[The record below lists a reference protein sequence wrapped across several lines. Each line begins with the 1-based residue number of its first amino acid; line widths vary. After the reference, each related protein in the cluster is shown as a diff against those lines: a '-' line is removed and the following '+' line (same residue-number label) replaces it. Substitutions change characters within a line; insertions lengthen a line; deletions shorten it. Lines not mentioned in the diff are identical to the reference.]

1 MVEQLDGTSLHGG
14 LRNKRIFLRSYGY
27 VLLLMLLIVA
37 QIAINWSWLSTN
49 VNVVGWDRPRHLIE
63 SLVYNDILRQ
73 VDLRSL
79 FTALTY
85 SGYYPPL
92 FHLSMVAFYKL
103 FGVSMDVA
111 AMVNTVYLA
120 VLLISAYGIGREIG
134 GRGVGILA
142 AFITSS
148 LPMVFAMS
156 RYTYI
161 EFALTAVVA
170 LSIWLLLLSRG
181 FTSKRYSLLFGL
193 SVGLGLLTKWT
204 FSLFVFPA
212 LTIVLLRAGSLSGL
226 RKGVRSFS
234 LEKRWFAVSG
244 GVGLILTLGW
254 YLPNVQ
260 RVSELSLNGLL
271 VPTSW
276 FLLGGLIYVTK
287 EASGR
292 GGNLAGALFVAAVV
306 AGSWYLTRIDF
317 VDHAFLI
324 AWGRPERHTW
334 AFGYYWDRLVS
345 EHFSLPYV
353 VLLIAAGVGL
363 LVLRA
368 KALAKSAYWRGA
380 WRSDLFLL
388 AVWIVVPYLVFSFRP
403 SSRHSRFITPILPA
417 AAVIMAYGLSK
428 VRFRAA
434 RMLAIAAVVLFGSLQ
449 CLALSFDGLGW
460 VRHAAVVELPIVGQ
474 VDFFAHNVQN
484 QLPSSGPTDRGFW
497 IVPAVLEY
505 VATHGEGSEPV
516 ELGLLINTQQLNEQH
531 FQYIIYTDYQ
541 GQVRTRELALNLPN
555 QPVYPQLNEVDYL
568 LLMSDHPAHR
578 IHPDSLRI
586 VEAILNDPPPEF
598 QEAFCLIQSYPLPD
612 GSVAYLYERRRTL
625 AAAGS
630 GKASPL
636 LAGAHVLD
644 SRVGPGAGSMADL
657 GPICGE
663 HRSVQDRD
671 RRPWK
676 RRTQA

>member
-1 MVEQLDGTSLHGG
+1 MEERRTMGDFVRGRVRRFVGAHWT
-14 LRNKRIFLRSYGY
+14 
-27 VLLLMLLIVA
+27 VLALGLLIVI
-37 QIAINWSWLSTN
+37 QIAISWLWLSTN
-49 VNVVGWDRPRHLIE
+49 VVVLGWDRPRHLIE
-63 SLVYNDILRQ
+63 SLVYS
-73 VDLRSL
+73 DLLKQADFRSL
-79 FTALTY
+79 FRAITY

-92 FHLSMVAFYKL
+92 FHLSVVGFYRL
-103 FGVSMDVA
+103 FGPSMDVA
-111 AMVNTVYLA
+111 AAVNFVHLI
-120 VLLISAYGIGREIG
+120 VLLISSYGIGREIG

-161 EFALTAVVA
+161 EFALTAMVT

-234 LEKRWFAVSG
+234 LEKRWLAVSV
-244 GVGLILTLGW
+244 GVGLILTLSW

-260 RVSELSLNGLL
+260 RVSELSLNSLL
-271 VPTSW
+271 VPASW
-276 FLLGGLIYVTK
+276 FLLGGMIYVTK
-287 EASGR
+287 EASER

-334 AFGYYWDRLVS
+334 AFEYYWDRLVS
-345 EHFSLPYV
+345 EHFSLPYMI
-353 VLLIAAGVGL
+353 LLIAAGVGL
-363 LVLRA
+363 LVIRG

-428 VRFRAA
+428 VRFHAA

-460 VRHAAVVELPIVGQ
+460 VRHAAVVELPAVGQ
-474 VDFFAHNVQN
+474 VDFLAHNVQN

-505 VATHGEGSEPV
+505 VATHGEEAEPV
-516 ELGLLINTQQLNEQH
+516 ELGLLTNTQQLNEQH

-541 GQVRTRELALNLPN
+541 GQIRTRELALNLPN
-555 QPVYPQLNEVDYL
+555 QRVYPQLNEVDYL

-586 VEAILNDPPPEF
+586 VETILNDPPPEF
-598 QEAFCLIQSYPLPD
+598 QEAFRLIQSYPLPD
-612 GSVAYLYERRRTL
+612 GRVAYLYERRGTL

-630 GKASPL
+630 GKGPSL
-636 LAGAHVLD
+636 LAGAHMLD
-644 SRVGPGAGSMADL
+644 SRVGPGAGSVADL
-657 GPICGE
+657 GPMCGE
-663 HRSVQDRD
+663 QRSVQECD

-676 RRTQA
+676 RRTGA